1 MGKIMLKFMHI
12 GKILLFFLM
21 SSFLITIYS
30 QTSPIVSPKLCLDI
44 AGKHAVS
51 MGNASGDLSV
61 NTGVTIGFEILSN
74 TGSNFNF
81 GGGLM
86 YLIPREQEIS
96 GSGTFNFVPIYA
108 MIKVDL
114 STNVHVV
121 PSLIGS
127 IGYNALFNG
136 ESKYKGPMSLK
147 GGLYLAGGM
156 RISPGT
162 LFFEVLYKSFSGS
175 ANYQNLNF
183 DIVYTTLSIGMG
195 VEI

>member
-1 MGKIMLKFMHI
+1 MLKFMHT
-12 GKILLFFLM
+12 GKILFIFLL
-21 SSFLITIYS
+21 SSFLITAYS
-30 QTSPIVSPKLCLDI
+30 QANPIVSPKICLDI

-51 MGNASGDLSV
+51 MGSANGSLNV
-61 NTGVTIGFEILSN
+61 NTGISIGFEILSN

-86 YLIPREQEIS
+86 YLIPREQQVS
-96 GSGTFNFVPIYA
+96 GSGKFNFIPIYGL
-108 MIKVDL
+108 IKIDL
-114 STNVHVV
+114 STNVPVT

-127 IGYNALFNG
+127 VGYNVLFNG
-136 ESKYKGPMSLK
+136 DSNYKGPTSLK
-147 GGLYLAGGM
+147 GGLYLAGGI

-195 VEI
+195 LEI